1 MEGLLKDLAHLNKML
16 FVVGGEG
23 CVSEMYSDGETEPT
37 FYEQWGMMELKTW
50 HFHLNMDLVKNA
62 QFVEAEDHG
71 APLLY
76 YVRFA
81 NEAGDT
87 LLRCYFPNPY
97 MDDSEEP
104 APFQPEK
111 LRIFEE
117 MRDRYAG
124 QRDITFVRRPKER

>member
-1 MEGLLKDLAHLNKML
+1 
-16 FVVGGEG
+16 
-23 CVSEMYSDGETEPT
+23 MYSDGETEPR
-37 FYEQWGMMELKTW
+37 FYEQWGMMESKTW

-111 LRIFEE
+111 LRLFEE